1 MTRVRLRDL
10 GIIIGDLSPGPY
22 NAITD
27 VPGVLVGHTTVI
39 ADEPYVS
46 RTGVTVIIP
55 REDEIRDDHAF
66 AGFHSFN
73 GNGEMTGLLWLEE
86 CGMLGSPIGLT
97 NTNQVG
103 VVRDALIWHDVE
115 NFESRGFKLP
125 VVAET
130 YDGWLSDIDAFH
142 LTEDHVYQAIAIAHS
157 GQVEEGNIGGGT
169 GMICHDFKG
178 GIGTASR
185 LVESKSG
192 QYVVG
197 VLVQANH
204 GDRHMFRVDGVPVGR
219 ELGPEV
225 VPLPWEEPPQGGSII
240 IIIATDAPLLPMQCK
255 RVSQRATVGMARVGG
270 IGHNGSGDIFLTF
283 ATGNHIYAAAT
294 GPRPL
299 EMIPNEHLNPFF
311 EAVAEAVEESILNAL
326 TTAETMAGYKGRTAY
341 ALPLDELQRIMAKY
355 RPLR

>member
-1 MTRVRLRDL
+1 MTRARLRDL
-10 GIIIGDLSPGPY
+10 GIIIGSRPTGPY

-27 VPGVLVGHTTVI
+27 VPGVLVGQTTVVF
-39 ADEPYVS
+39 DKPYVA

-55 REDEIRDDHAF
+55 REDEIRDDRAF
-66 AGFHSFN
+66 AGHHSFN

-86 CGMLGSPIGLT
+86 SGMLGSPIGLT

-103 VVRDALIWHDVE
+103 VVRDELIWHDVE

-130 YDGWLSDIDAFH
+130 YDGWLNDIDAFH
-142 LTEDHVYQAIAIAHS
+142 LTEDHVRQAIATAKN
-157 GQVEEGNIGGGT
+157 GPVEEGNVGGGT

-185 LVESKSG
+185 IVDSKSG
-192 QYVVG
+192 EYIVG

-204 GDRHMFRVDGVPVGR
+204 GDRHTLRVDGVPVGR
-219 ELGPEV
+219 EISPERI
-225 VPLPWEEPPQGGSII
+225 PLPWDKPPQGGSII

-255 RVSQRATVGMARVGG
+255 RLSQRATVGLARAGG
-270 IGHNGSGDIFLTF
+270 VGHNGSGDIFLTF
-283 ATGNHIYAAAT
+283 ATGNHIYANT
-294 GPRPL
+294 NGRRTI

-326 TTAETMAGYKGRTAY
+326 TAAKTMTGHQGHTAY
-341 ALPLDELQRIMAKY
+341 ELPLDELQHIMMRY
-355 RPLR
+355 RPRA